1 VADAD
6 TTSAEL
12 RLAQLR
18 GWLAG
23 HDRVVVA
30 FSGGVDSTLLLRVA
44 FDVLGDRVEA
54 VTARSASL
62 PASEAADATRLAAR
76 IGVAHRFIA
85 TGELDDPRYAAN
97 DRDRCYFCK
106 QELFTKL
113 AQLVDDAAGVVVCT
127 GAIADDAR
135 EYRPGQRAA
144 DEAGVRAPLA
154 EVGFSKAEVRAASR
168 LLGLPTAAKPAYACL
183 ASRIP
188 HGTEVTTANL
198 AQVERAEAAL
208 HALGIL
214 DVRVRHHGD
223 HARIEVPLPQVA
235 GLESA
240 PLRAQVV
247 AAVRAAGYSTVEV
260 DPAGY
265 RPAGL
270 IA

>member
-1 VADAD
+1 MLPS
-6 TTSAEL
+6 TSL
-12 RLAQLR
+12 DDRVAQLR
-18 GWLAG
+18 DWLSDLGAP
-23 HDRVVVA
+23 RLIVA
-30 FSGGVDSTLLLRVA
+30 FSGGVDSTFLLRVA
-44 FDVLGDRVEA
+44 VDELGDRVEA

-62 PASEAADATRLAAR
+62 PASEAAQAHALAAL
-76 IGVAHRFIA
+76 IGARHRFIA
-85 TGELDDPRYAAN
+85 TDELDDPRYVAN

-113 AQLVDDAAGVVVCT
+113 DDLVGAAGGAVVCT

-144 DEAGVRAPLA
+144 TEAGVRAPLA
-154 EVGFSKAEVRAASR
+154 ELGFTKGDVRAASAA
-168 LLGLPTAAKPAYACL
+168 LGLPTATKPAYACL

-188 HGTEVTTANL
+188 HGTQVTATDL
-198 AQVERAEAAL
+198 LQVETAEAAL

-214 DVRVRHHGD
+214 DVRVRHHGG
-223 HARIEVPLPQVA
+223 HARIEVPLARVSE
-235 GLESA
+235 LLDE
-240 PLRAQVV
+240 PLHARVI
-247 AAVRAAGYSTVEV
+247 AAVTAAGYATVEV